1 MPPRAQSSVSVP
13 DRLTAW
19 LGPRAREGILGAC
32 FTGKA
37 ALHCPWCES
46 PDSPSPCNP
55 SLARCRE
62 CREKD
67 AGLCSSG
74 ILYLNKSVNIMR
86 HLTYG
91 RHQSWPLSRI
101 PWLLQATCDSLALA
115 PYPLSLCRHR
125 GCELSHAPEAAQGHG
140 RAGLGQ
146 SWGSWPASAQGEE
159 TEQKPQPQAAL
170 REGSPGRRQRGVG
183 RQGPRTAGQGQRDG
197 HRYQE
202 QLWKSGS
209 GLKGLRRAP
218 VLSSVPPTPPHSTER
233 ALHLLSETIFPGLT
247 SGTPWREGAG
257 LASQM
262 GNPSLGEENSPAM
275 RSSTTKEFKVH
286 PGFKLKS
293 VLGPCS

>member
-32 FTGKA
+32 FTRKA

-170 REGSPGRRQRGVG
+170 REGSPGQRQREVG
-183 RQGPRTAGQGQRDG
+183 RQGPGEAGTQDGGARAEGWPQVPRAALEKRIGPKGFETCASAVISATHSSAQHGARTA
-197 HRYQE
+197 
-202 QLWKSGS
+202 
-209 GLKGLRRAP
+209 P
-218 VLSSVPPTPPHSTER
+218 
-233 ALHLLSETIFPGLT
+233 AL
-247 SGTPWREGAG
+247 
-257 LASQM
+257 
-262 GNPSLGEENSPAM
+262 
-275 RSSTTKEFKVH
+275 
-286 PGFKLKS
+286 
-293 VLGPCS
+293 